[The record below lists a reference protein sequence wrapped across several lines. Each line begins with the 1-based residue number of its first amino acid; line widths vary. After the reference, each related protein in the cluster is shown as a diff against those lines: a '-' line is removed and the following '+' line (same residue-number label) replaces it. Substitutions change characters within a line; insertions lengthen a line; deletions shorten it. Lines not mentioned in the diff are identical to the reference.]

1 VTEPVNEPHPRE
13 PYSPPELEELGTVDQ
28 ETQAI
33 VGSFAGTGPDASE
46 RHTPR

>member
-33 VGSFAGTGPDASE
+33 AYFAAGGSETPE